1 MLWIEN
7 VPNLKILD
15 ISSNRLTKISKL
27 ENLPHPQL
35 RELNLQEN
43 SIDKLNLTKSFKN
56 LRKININSNRIT
68 TITVE
73 NISGEPISDFDGYL
87 LEELYANNN
96 KIDKWDKSWEK
107 LVNLSKLDLSYNSL
121 NTDGDGKVGL
131 PDLSKAKKL
140 IYIKLDN
147 NKIGSIEA
155 LIRMILPRNE
165 NKSINQCDNLSDG
178 QSYVKLILF
187 KNSIK
192 TVDLSCLRKLKN
204 AVVYLEGSQL
214 NQKDRE
220 NLLNFIKVN
229 ENIKVI
235 FQEINK
241 DNYIDTQTSDNQ

>member
-1 MLWIEN
+1 
-7 VPNLKILD
+7 
-15 ISSNRLTKISKL
+15 
-27 ENLPHPQL
+27 
-35 RELNLQEN
+35 
-43 SIDKLNLTKSFKN
+43 
-56 LRKININSNRIT
+56 
-68 TITVE
+68 
-73 NISGEPISDFDGYL
+73 
-87 LEELYANNN
+87 
-96 KIDKWDKSWEK
+96 
-107 LVNLSKLDLSYNSL
+107 
-121 NTDGDGKVGL
+121 
-131 PDLSKAKKL
+131 
-140 IYIKLDN
+140 
-147 NKIGSIEA
+147 
-155 LIRMILPRNE
+155 MILPRNE